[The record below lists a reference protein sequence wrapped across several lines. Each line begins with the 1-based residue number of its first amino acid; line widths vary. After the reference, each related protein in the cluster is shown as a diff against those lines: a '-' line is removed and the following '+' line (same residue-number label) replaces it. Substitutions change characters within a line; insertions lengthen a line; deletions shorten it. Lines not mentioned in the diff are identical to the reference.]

1 MGKDEFDYESLS
13 QKDNPIKLSPRE
25 TDYLL
30 FLLRE
35 IRELNAHSEDSDVI
49 SNIINKLEWSRAKG

>member
-13 QKDNPIKLSPRE
+13 QKDKPVKLSPRE

-30 FLLRE
+30 FLLKGV
-35 IRELNAHSEDSDVI
+35 RELNAHSDNSDVI
-49 SNIINKLEWSRAKG
+49 ANIINKLEWSRAKG